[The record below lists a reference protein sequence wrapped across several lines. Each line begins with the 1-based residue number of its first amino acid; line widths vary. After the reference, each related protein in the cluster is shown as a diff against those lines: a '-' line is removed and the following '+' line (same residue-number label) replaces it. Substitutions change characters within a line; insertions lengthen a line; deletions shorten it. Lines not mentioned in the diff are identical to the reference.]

1 MSQDL
6 SQVFLYPRHNSFQ
19 TKGRLVRM
27 VDQHGGDF
35 ERFQKSLKNCFLSK
49 SNTFFAQVHWMT
61 DEKINILTLWAL

>member
-35 ERFQKSLKNCFLSK
+35 ERFQKSLTKWNFIQIE
-49 SNTFFAQVHWMT
+49 NFFRRGSFGDIENQMR
-61 DEKINILTLWAL
+61 K